1 MVVGKVGTGRHDS
14 SRGVASSA
22 DLVDRDEYEA
32 MLLERL
38 RVEYLRLRERT
49 ASVVVEPLDL
59 RPPF

>member
-14 SRGVASSA
+14 SRGVAPSA